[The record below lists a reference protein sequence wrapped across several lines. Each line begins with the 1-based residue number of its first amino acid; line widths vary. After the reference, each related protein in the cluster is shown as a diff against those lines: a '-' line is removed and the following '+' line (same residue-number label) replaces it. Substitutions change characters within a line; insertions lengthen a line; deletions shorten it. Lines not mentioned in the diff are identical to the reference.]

1 MPLRVKRLLPI
12 SFLGLAFLFCS
23 ASCGQQYEAKSAP
36 PPTLA
41 YVQGACGPTDG
52 PAIEFYFT
60 SEQGQLGKY
69 EEPYVMISL
78 SENLPSSGPRD
89 YSIKSGSYAV
99 LASRCQ
105 IPGRCDAAI
114 SGTLHLATFS
124 PGKGASGQYELHF
137 HDGKVEMDHFDAA
150 WYSGKPITCG

>member
-12 SFLGLAFLFCS
+12 SPLALAFLFCS
-23 ASCGQQYEAKSAP
+23 GSCGRQCESKSAP
-36 PPTLA
+36 STFA
-41 YVQGACGPTDG
+41 YIQGACGPTDG
-52 PAIEFYFT
+52 PAVEFYFT
-60 SEQGQLGKY
+60 SKQGQLGRY
-69 EEPYVMISL
+69 EEPYLMISI

-89 YSIKSGSYAV
+89 YSIKSGSFAV
-99 LASRCQ
+99 LASRCLS
-105 IPGRCDAAI
+105 PGRCDAAI

-124 PGKGASGQYELHF
+124 PGKSASGQYELHF